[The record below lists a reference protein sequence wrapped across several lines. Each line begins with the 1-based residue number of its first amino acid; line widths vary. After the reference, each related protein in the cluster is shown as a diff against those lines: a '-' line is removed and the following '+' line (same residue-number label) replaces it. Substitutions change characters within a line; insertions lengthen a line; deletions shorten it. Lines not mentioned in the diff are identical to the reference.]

1 MSMDEAALEDQRI
14 ESPQGSPA
22 GVGSLA
28 EGGRGESVKA
38 EAAGGTLLSDLV
50 EMSKVRINLLALVTV
65 FAGFA
70 LGVRTSSEEGSLSQ
84 LLSPEYGWLL
94 FHVLAG
100 SFVLASASSMLNQY
114 IERDADA
121 LMERTSSRPLP
132 AGRFSP
138 PLARSLGVVLTLAG
152 LVYLVILVN
161 PLCAAVSAVT
171 TGVYVF
177 FYTPLKRVTSFS
189 LLVGAFAGALPPVIG
204 LTAATGE
211 LVSAGWSIF
220 TIQFIWQIPH
230 FLAIAWMYR
239 EDYERAGFPMLT
251 VIDKKGSATALQ
263 VVGWTLALVPASLM
277 PAIVLTSEGRALA
290 GSFYFWTALGA
301 SLVFLAFAVCFGVT
315 RTRKTAR
322 WVVLVSVVYL
332 PVLFIVLVLG
342 VQKG

>member
-138 PLARSLGVVLTLAG
+138 TLARSLGVVLTLAG
-152 LVYLVILVN
+152 LVYLVVLVN

-251 VIDKKGSATALQ
+251 VVDKKGSATALQ

-277 PAIVLTSEGRALA
+277 PAIVLTSDGRALA
-290 GSFYFWTALGA
+290 GSFYFWTALGS

-322 WVVLVSVVYL
+322 WVVLASVVYL

-342 VQKG
+342 AQKG

>member
-1 MSMDEAALEDQRI
+1 MNMDEAAMVDQPI
-14 ESPQGSPA
+14 ESSQGSSPA
-22 GVGSLA
+22 VGSLA
-28 EGGRGESVKA
+28 GEGRDEFGKTGA
-38 EAAGGTLLSDLV
+38 TGGTLLSDLMQ
-50 EMSKVRINLLALVTV
+50 MSKLRINFLALVTV

-70 LGVRTSSEEGSLSQ
+70 LGVCTSPQGSLSQ
-84 LLSPEYGWLL
+84 LLSPRYGWLL
-94 FHVLAG
+94 LHVLAG
-100 SFVLASASSMLNQY
+100 SFILASASSILNQY
-114 IERDADA
+114 IERAADG

-132 AGRFSP
+132 AGRFP
-138 PLARSLGVVLTLAG
+138 PALARFLGTVLSLAG
-152 LVYLVILVN
+152 LVYLIILVN

-211 LVSAGWSIF
+211 FVSAGWSIF

-251 VIDKKGSATALQ
+251 VVDKEGSATAMR

-277 PAIVLTSEGRALA
+277 PAAVFGFAED
-290 GSFYFWTALGA
+290 FYFWTALGS
-301 SLVFLAFAVCFGVT
+301 SLAFLAFAVWFGIT
-315 RTRKTAR
+315 RTRETAR
-322 WVVLVSVVYL
+322 GLVLASVVYL
-332 PVLFIVLVLG
+332 PVLFIVLVLTAKVPEG
-342 VQKG
+342 V

>member
-1 MSMDEAALEDQRI
+1 
-14 ESPQGSPA
+14 
-22 GVGSLA
+22 
-28 EGGRGESVKA
+28 VKA
-38 EAAGGTLLSDLV
+38 EVAGGTLLGDLV
-50 EMSKVRINLLALVTV
+50 QMSKVRINLLALVTV

-70 LGVRTSSEEGSLSQ
+70 LGVSTSPQGSLSL
-84 LLSPEYGWLL
+84 LLSPQYSWLL
-94 FHVLAG
+94 FHVLVG

-152 LVYLVILVN
+152 LVYLVVLVN

-251 VIDKKGSATALQ
+251 VVDKKGSATALQ

-277 PAIVLTSEGRALA
+277 PAAVFGFA
-290 GSFYFWTALGA
+290 GSFYFWTALGS

-342 VQKG
+342 ARRGEIW

>member
-1 MSMDEAALEDQRI
+1 MSMNKAALANESI
-14 ESPQGSPA
+14 EGRRSSSVDAVPAPVGGATDTVQGTDSSA
-22 GVGSLA
+22 G
-28 EGGRGESVKA
+28 
-38 EAAGGTLLSDLV
+38 LLNDLI

-70 LGVRTSSEEGSLSQ
+70 LGVSTSPQGSLS
-84 LLSPEYGWLL
+84 LLLLPQYSWLL

-100 SFVLASASSMLNQY
+100 SFVLASAASMLNQY

-152 LVYLVILVN
+152 LVYLVVLVN

-177 FYTPLKRVTSFS
+177 FYTPMKRITSFS

-204 LTAATGE
+204 LTAVSGE
-211 LVSAGWSIF
+211 LANPAGWSIF

-251 VIDKKGSATALQ
+251 VVDKKGTATALQ

-277 PAIVLTSEGRALA
+277 PAAVFGFA
-290 GSFYFWTALGA
+290 GSFYFWTALGS
-301 SLVFLAFAVCFGVT
+301 SLVFLAFAAWFSVT
-315 RTRKTAR
+315 RTRETAR
-322 WVVLVSVVYL
+322 SLVLASVVYL
-332 PVLFIVLVLG
+332 PVLFILLVIG
-342 VQKG
+342 V

>member
-1 MSMDEAALEDQRI
+1 M
-14 ESPQGSPA
+14 
-22 GVGSLA
+22 
-28 EGGRGESVKA
+28 
-38 EAAGGTLLSDLV
+38 
-50 EMSKVRINLLALVTV
+50 ALVTV

-152 LVYLVILVN
+152 LVYLVVLVN

-251 VIDKKGSATALQ
+251 GVDKKGSATALQ
-263 VVGWTLALVPASLM
+263 VVGWTLALVHASLM
-277 PAIVLTSEGRALA
+277 PAIVLTSAGRALA
-290 GSFYFWTALGA
+290 GSFYFWTALGS

-322 WVVLVSVVYL
+322 WVVLASVVYL

-342 VQKG
+342 AQKG

>member
-1 MSMDEAALEDQRI
+1 MNMDEAAMVDQPI
-14 ESPQGSPA
+14 ESSQGSSPA
-22 GVGSLA
+22 AGSLA
-28 EGGRGESVKA
+28 GEGRNEFGKTG
-38 EAAGGTLLSDLV
+38 AAGGTLLSDLV
-50 EMSKVRINLLALVTV
+50 QMSKLRINLLALVTV

-70 LGVRTSSEEGSLSQ
+70 LGVCTSPQGSLSQ
-84 LLSPEYGWLL
+84 LLSPRYGWLL
-94 FHVLAG
+94 LHVLAG
-100 SFVLASASSMLNQY
+100 SFILASASSILNQY
-114 IERDADA
+114 IERDADG

-138 PLARSLGVVLTLAG
+138 ALARFLGMVLSLAG
-152 LVYLVILVN
+152 LVYLIILVN

-211 LVSAGWSIF
+211 FASAGWSIF

-251 VIDKKGSATALQ
+251 VVDKEGSATAMR

-277 PAIVLTSEGRALA
+277 PAAVFGFAED
-290 GSFYFWTALGA
+290 FYFWTALGS
-301 SLVFLAFAVCFGVT
+301 SLAFLAFAVWFGIT
-315 RTRKTAR
+315 RTRETAR
-322 WVVLVSVVYL
+322 GLVLASVVYL
-332 PVLFIVLVLG
+332 PVLFIVLVLTAKVPEG
-342 VQKG
+342 V